1 MVSARHLLCITTRV
15 PHQFQPIGELQE
27 TQYPGNAGF
36 NLAFSEIQLVCDFA
50 VTQASTHQT
59 IDRKKDAQSFPEITH
74 YAPAFS
80 HDCVALMERDL
91 AFGKED
97 VYGVLLGHLNSLAS
111 PTSSMIDD
119 EASSKPVNI
128 AHLVQEALAD
138 NLPASLR
145 ARNGILAQS

>member
-1 MVSARHLLCITTRV
+1 MVRVPQSHTRSRGKGCRRRPRIVLRAADRQVQMVSGRHLLCSTTRL

-80 HDCVALMERDL
+80 RSE
-91 AFGKED
+91 E
-97 VYGVLLGHLNSLAS
+97 
-111 PTSSMIDD
+111 
-119 EASSKPVNI
+119 
-128 AHLVQEALAD
+128 
-138 NLPASLR
+138 
-145 ARNGILAQS
+145 